1 MVPSIF
7 SDLPGK
13 LRVQRNQSV
22 KAFFSQG
29 TTESGKTWTH
39 RQARTAKYD
48 VVSTAGVQSCACLL
62 SQGGTNCRGSTLS
75 N

>member
-7 SDLPGK
+7 SELPGQ

-48 VVSTAGVQSCACLL
+48 VVSTAGVQSFVRAC
-62 SQGGTNCRGSTLS
+62 SVKEEQIVEAPH
-75 N
+75 